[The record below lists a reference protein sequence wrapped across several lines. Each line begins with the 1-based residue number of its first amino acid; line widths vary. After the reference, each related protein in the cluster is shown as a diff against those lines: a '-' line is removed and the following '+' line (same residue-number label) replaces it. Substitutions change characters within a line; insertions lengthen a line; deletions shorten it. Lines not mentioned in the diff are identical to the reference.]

1 MLKLKNVA
9 VVLLQAELKSDQL
22 FYNFPW
28 HILIGDWL
36 KSLEDAEADIISAI
50 NDKQEITYNELKK
63 FANASEIS
71 EETLSRS
78 LFELEK
84 ANAIA
89 ERNSG
94 GILTYYILQDKSAAL
109 QRVIIVEDDKHINDL
124 MSLSIGKNFV
134 ISQAYDGMEG
144 LERIKADKPDLV
156 VLDLQLPGMDG
167 LEICQ
172 AIKKDA
178 RLKDIIV
185 IIVSA
190 MDPTSNRFK
199 GIKYGADYY
208 IQKPFDPVQ
217 LRNLVTIFLRKKGK
231 RFDPLIDLPNEEK
244 ISEAVDKAL
253 SDEGS
258 EYEIG
263 RFRVEGLGGF
273 ATKFGNQA
281 GITILRLVSQ
291 LLQDKV
297 NEVGKNVFVGFL
309 NSEDFTLAGK
319 KESVERIISSIRGEF
334 RGVLPFIYQSE
345 GYKPIELGIEDIYGA
360 EKPKL
365 ELVYT
370 GIEKDSIIER
380 RAEILKSKRG
390 TKEKGDIG
398 SYTYEELRHMLGSDD
413 LDITITRDPTSG
425 VRLSIG
431 KSNADERK
439 GKD

>member
-1 MLKLKNVA
+1 M
-9 VVLLQAELKSDQL
+9 
-22 FYNFPW
+22 
-28 HILIGDWL
+28 
-36 KSLEDAEADIISAI
+36 
-50 NDKQEITYNELKK
+50 
-63 FANASEIS
+63 
-71 EETLSRS
+71 
-78 LFELEK
+78 
-84 ANAIA
+84 
-89 ERNSG
+89 
-94 GILTYYILQDKSAAL
+94 
-109 QRVIIVEDDKHINDL
+109 
-124 MSLSIGKNFV
+124 
-134 ISQAYDGMEG
+134 
-144 LERIKADKPDLV
+144 
-156 VLDLQLPGMDG
+156 LDLQLPGMDG

-172 AIKKDA
+172 TIKKDA
-178 RLKDIIV
+178 KLKDIIV

-309 NSEDFTLAGK
+309 NSEDFTIAGK
-319 KESVERIISSIRGEF
+319 KESVERIISSIRSEF

-345 GYKPIELGIEDIYGA
+345 YLCGGVRSLYF
-360 EKPKL
+360 
-365 ELVYT
+365 
-370 GIEKDSIIER
+370 DSNHFLMKTLR
-380 RAEILKSKRG
+380 LSRLSSF
-390 TKEKGDIG
+390 EKG
-398 SYTYEELRHMLGSDD
+398 TL
-413 LDITITRDPTSG
+413 
-425 VRLSIG
+425 
-431 KSNADERK
+431 
-439 GKD
+439 